1 MMLKPEQS
9 EGKDE
14 EIWSIFFQVMS
25 FSSESFNKSLILAIV
40 PESHLISII
49 RSNVLDFEIPHF
61 L

>member
-14 EIWSIFFQVMS
+14 EIWSIFFQIMS